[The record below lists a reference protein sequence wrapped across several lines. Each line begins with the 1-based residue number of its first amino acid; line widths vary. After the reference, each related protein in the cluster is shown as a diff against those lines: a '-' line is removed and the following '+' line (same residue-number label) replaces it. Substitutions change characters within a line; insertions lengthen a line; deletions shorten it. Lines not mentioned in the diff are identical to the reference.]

1 MDSRKNAHSFIAFLD
16 KEEPF
21 LMEIPN
27 DFAYNLWG
35 DNIPY
40 NKTVDIQDGENL
52 RKVRITKKNDRPVF
66 TDGWM
71 DGWMMLVRHN
81 QLKYKDG
88 ILIKA
93 VGQLKFEVLCF
104 KDLVCQ
110 NSYITA
116 AIESELGMSF
126 YGQNFKGGMT
136 KVYFGQRFWNVRL
149 ERSSEGGY
157 FKAGWSKVVEEVPLD
172 TEYFLVFTR
181 LDSMTF
187 DVSVFDPDTGTEVFI
202 IKSTTDDDMI
212 VESNLPDEVCQD
224 DREGNKKDVSIEI
237 VHSERIQRNLRSR
250 VKRVDAATSTGS
262 RVLKTTDLSQR
273 NHRSRV
279 KMVDAAPITGSPVL
293 KSTNLTKRRKT
304 VQKVN
309 PKSPVLNFTR
319 FAEPEIVRLYRFF
332 IVSLFNFLSKA
343 YSY

>member
-1 MDSRKNAHSFIAFLD
+1 MDSRVNALSFIAFID

-21 LMEIPN
+21 LMIPN
-27 DFAYNLWG
+27 AFAYNLWG

-40 NKTVDIQDGENL
+40 YKTVDIRDGENL
-52 RKVRITKKNDRPVF
+52 RKVRITKRNNRPVF
-66 TDGWM
+66 TDGWI
-71 DGWMMLVRHN
+71 MLVRHN

-93 VGQLKFEVLCF
+93 VGQLKFEVLCY

-110 NSYITA
+110 NSFITA
-116 AIESELGMSF
+116 AIESELGMCLMADKFFNEF
-126 YGQNFKGGMT
+126 YGKNFKGGMT
-136 KVYFGQRFWNVRL
+136 KIYFGQRFWNVRL
-149 ERSSEGGY
+149 ERSSETEAGY

-224 DREGNKKDVSIEI
+224 DREGSKKDVKGKSTTDDDMIHESNLPDEVCQDDRQGNKKDVSIQI
-237 VHSERIQRNLRSR
+237 VLSESFYN
-250 VKRVDAATSTGS
+250 KG
-262 RVLKTTDLSQR
+262 
-273 NHRSRV
+273 
-279 KMVDAAPITGSPVL
+279 
-293 KSTNLTKRRKT
+293 
-304 VQKVN
+304 
-309 PKSPVLNFTR
+309 
-319 FAEPEIVRLYRFF
+319 
-332 IVSLFNFLSKA
+332 
-343 YSY
+343 